1 MTQMNGSVDRQVVG
15 WRTGV
20 ADEQRAWGGVVG
32 ACGLADATATSEMGT
47 LAQEAILPC
56 VKA

>member
-1 MTQMNGSVDRQVVG
+1 MNGSVDRQVVG

-56 VKA
+56 GKA